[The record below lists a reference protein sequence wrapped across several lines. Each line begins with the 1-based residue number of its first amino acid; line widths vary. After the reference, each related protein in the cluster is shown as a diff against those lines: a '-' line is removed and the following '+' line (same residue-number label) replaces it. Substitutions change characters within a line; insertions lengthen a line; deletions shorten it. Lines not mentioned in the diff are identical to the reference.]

1 MKLYA
6 RTSEHK
12 LALAKI
18 QEIPD
23 QTFGLK
29 EVREEI
35 LKPGASDWL
44 SWAAAMGT
52 RTLKIAERNYVLKY
66 FAKGSPLNY
75 LTVECV

>member
-1 MKLYA
+1 MKLYE

-12 LALAKI
+12 LVLAKT

-29 EVREEI
+29 EVSEEI
-35 LKPGASDWL
+35 LKSGASDWL

-52 RTLKIAERNYVLKY
+52 CTLKK
-66 FAKGSPLNY
+66 S
-75 LTVECV
+75 